1 MDREVLK
8 IWTLENMRCRES
20 DLKVVNLQSDDYQIQ
35 PSEDRTYSIETL
47 AGMNYV

>member
-20 DLKVVNLQSDDYQIQ
+20 DLKVVNLQSDDYQIYQ
-35 PSEDRTYSIETL
+35 KVKTAVRRQD
-47 AGMNYV
+47 VQ